1 MLGGRCL
8 VLGGLGAE
16 RRVARGDGRLGGQA
30 ERPLLRRTTHL
41 VGRHARCGGRAA
53 AARRQ
58 GWAAG
63 FAATCAADAAF
74 LAQVGTWPEE
84 RLRAMQDCLG
94 AHDQQ
99 LASVVRQRRNAD
111 KQWGAVVAREAER
124 KHKRDEEHAAAA
136 LARAAALAY
145 YAREKRRADR
155 ARAPPPPTRA
165 SHPTPAFVNRH
176 LGHVGGKGVGLA
188 RFPSPPQNPRSPS
201 GGGGGGGLVVVVE
214 TGGEMPVIPTM
225 LDMAPVVLTY
235 GEWHALE
242 YPEGPGQS
250 IASV

>member
-1 MLGGRCL
+1 M
-8 VLGGLGAE
+8 
-16 RRVARGDGRLGGQA
+16 
-30 ERPLLRRTTHL
+30 
-41 VGRHARCGGRAA
+41 
-53 AARRQ
+53 
-58 GWAAG
+58 
-63 FAATCAADAAF
+63 CAADAAF
-74 LAQVGTWPEE
+74 LAQIEAWPEE
-84 RLRAMQDCLG
+84 RLRAMHDCLG

-99 LASVVRQRRNAD
+99 LVSVVRQRRNAD
-111 KQWGAVVAREAER
+111 EQWRAVVAREAER
-124 KHKRDEEHAAAA
+124 KRKRDEEHAAAA
-136 LARAAALAY
+136 PARAAALAR
-145 YAREKRRADR
+145 ARERRRADR
-155 ARAPPPPTRA
+155 ARAPPPTRA